1 MPKPSTDGISARLL
15 QCLDRSAGK
24 TQAALARFCSVSTAA
39 VAQWVKNGSISDENL
54 RKAAKFLGV
63 NEQWL
68 KTGEG
73 PKDADGGVRSI
84 GEFDE
89 IPEGY
94 SVVPEYEYR
103 FSAGGGANNG
113 KSIPELQ
120 QEESKPKEKDWYVK
134 KEGKPAIYRD
144 SFFCS
149 YHTTPSKCVRAKV
162 QGDSMEPELHD
173 GDTILFRKN
182 PDYHPFNCHIVDG
195 AIYAISIEGDDRV
208 KRLSKIKG
216 GIRVSSDNPRYGDED
231 FIGQECD
238 DKLRIFGRVIEVSR
252 TF

>member
-54 RKAAKFLGV
+54 RKAAEFLGV

-162 QGDSMEPELHD
+162 RATAWSQSFMTATRSFSERILITTLSTATLLTAPFTQSASKVTTASSAFQKSRAGFASVRTTHD
-173 GDTILFRKN
+173 MGMKTL
-182 PDYHPFNCHIVDG
+182 
-195 AIYAISIEGDDRV
+195 
-208 KRLSKIKG
+208 
-216 GIRVSSDNPRYGDED
+216 
-231 FIGQECD
+231 
-238 DKLRIFGRVIEVSR
+238 
-252 TF
+252 